1 MSAGAAAP
9 RAHGAPA
16 RTARKS
22 ALRRRWPTSRIVAQV
37 LVILGAIIVLIPF
50 VWMLRTALMSLADIF
65 AIPVKVLPTEVMW
78 ENFAGAWEKGN
89 IGLYTINSLL
99 VAGLATLGTV
109 VSSSLAAY
117 GFAFLKSKWRDR
129 LFYLVLSGLLIPG
142 VVTLVPSYMIFRQIG
157 WLNTWLPLIV
167 PFWFGISAFSI
178 FLLRQFYRTIPRE
191 LREAAKIDGANEFF
205 IYLRVIFPLAGP
217 AHAAVAIFAFLFS
230 WNDLFSPLIY
240 INSEER
246 QLLPIGLASFPNPQ
260 GVTEWNLLMAAALM
274 AMVPCLLLFFFFQRY
289 FIQGIVTS
297 GLRG

>member
-1 MSAGAAAP
+1 MTTSP
-9 RAHGAPA
+9 EVRII
-16 RTARKS
+16 RKQS
-22 ALRRRWPTSRIVAQV
+22 LRRRWPTTRIVAQV
-37 LVILGAIIVLIPF
+37 LVVLGAIVVLIPF
-50 VWMLRTALMSLADIF
+50 VWMLRTALMPLADIF
-65 AIPVKVLPTEVMW
+65 AVPVIVFPTSIEW
-78 ENFAGAWEKGN
+78 ANFAGAWDKGN
-89 IGLYTINSLL
+89 IGLYTINSLI
-99 VAGLATLGTV
+99 VASLATAGTV
-109 VSSSLAAY
+109 ISSSIAAY

-142 VVTLVPSYMIFRQIG
+142 VVTLVPSYLIFRQIG

-167 PFWFGISAFSI
+167 PFWFGVSAFSI
-178 FLLRQFYRTIPRE
+178 FLLRQFFRTIPKE
-191 LREAAKIDGANEFF
+191 LREAAKIDGASEFR
-205 IYLRVIFPLAGP
+205 IYATIIAPLAGP

-240 INSEER
+240 INSSER
-246 QLLPIGLASFPNPQ
+246 QLLPIGLAAFPNPQ

>member
-1 MSAGAAAP
+1 MTAPVAAP
-9 RAHGAPA
+9 RMA
-16 RTARKS
+16 RRS
-22 ALRRRWPTSRIVAQV
+22 SLRRRWPLTRVVAQI
-37 LVILGAIIVLIPF
+37 LVVLGAILVLIPF
-50 VWMLRTALMSLADIF
+50 AWMARTALMSLADIF
-65 AIPVKVLPTEVMW
+65 AIPVLLLPTEFQW
-78 ENFAGAWEKGN
+78 QNFAGAWEKGN
-89 IGLYTINSLL
+89 IGLYTINSLI
-99 VAGLATLGTV
+99 VATLATAGTV
-109 VSSSLAAY
+109 VSSSVAAY

-142 VVTLVPSYMIFRQIG
+142 VVTLVPSYMIFRQLG
-157 WLNTWLPLIV
+157 WLNTWLPLTL
-167 PFWFGISAFSI
+167 PYWFGISAFSI
-178 FLLRQFYRTIPRE
+178 FLLRQFFRTIPKE
-191 LREAAKIDGANEFF
+191 LREAAKIDGASEFR
-205 IYLRVIFPLAGP
+205 IYARIIAPLAGP